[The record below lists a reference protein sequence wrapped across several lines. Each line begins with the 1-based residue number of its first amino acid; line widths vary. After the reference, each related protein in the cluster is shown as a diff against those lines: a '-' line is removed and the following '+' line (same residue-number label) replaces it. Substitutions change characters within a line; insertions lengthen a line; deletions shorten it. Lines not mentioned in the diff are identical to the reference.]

1 MRPYALSHR
10 RLFISSIFAGLF
22 WLAAS
27 AAYAQTLQNLYINP
41 ESQRLPEAAIF
52 YNSDN
57 PCPDCP
63 SIIAMIAAILR
74 QNYAGQLRVYQIDLA
89 RHPEFISAFHLSAPL
104 TLVLIRISDGAA
116 FGYAALPGLQSYADD
131 SEELANAITQKIG
144 NFLSLSPKN

>member
-1 MRPYALSHR
+1 MRSYALSRR
-10 RLFISSIFAGLF
+10 RLFISSIFTGLL
-22 WLAAS
+22 WLSAFSAS
-27 AAYAQTLQNLYINP
+27 AQTLQNLYVNP
-41 ESQRLPEAAIF
+41 ENQRLPEAVIF

-57 PCPDCP
+57 PCPNCP
-63 SIIAMIAAILR
+63 STIVMIATILR
-74 QNYAGQLRVYQIDLA
+74 QNYTGQLRVYQIDLA